1 VYLLLLLI
9 SDESVLLVPIL
20 HQLFDGL
27 WSIHQKPFLN
37 LHDLKHVAGGIHH
50 PLGAVLLLSYAHL
63 QAGGFGLLEEVV
75 EEQHEADEVLIGD
88 QLRQEL
94 WRHVQLSNISFVL
107 HFKVAV
113 ILDVISDQLNDILM
127 DQSCS
132 PVRQKLV
139 LQIMS
144 AMRRGMETAW

>member
-1 VYLLLLLI
+1 MYLLLLLI
-9 SDESVLLVPIL
+9 SDESILLVPIL

-107 HFKVAV
+107 HFKVTV

-144 AMRRGMETAW
+144 AMR